1 MPEMPIVDVVML
13 ILFGS
18 MSGGVTASDE
28 VMNIAGHAA
37 SDFRCDLLVA
47 LTSCFYLAARENFA
61 QSSLMSGGV
70 AFADDVF
77 IAVVLVV
84 LLRRL
89 CSSWFQ
95 RRQTNGKLD
104 A

>member
-1 MPEMPIVDVVML
+1 
-13 ILFGS
+13 
-18 MSGGVTASDE
+18 
-28 VMNIAGHAA
+28 
-37 SDFRCDLLVA
+37 
-47 LTSCFYLAARENFA
+47 
-61 QSSLMSGGV
+61 MSGGV